1 MCRWQE
7 GHGKRAERGPR
18 HRVGN
23 RRRVSKGRQLSMRE
37 HGYRRG
43 ALGTSISTC
52 LVPGGAAG
60 GGVRRTR
67 TLARQAPSQ
76 HPPEFGSSLRA
87 EWSLERPCPA
97 PPRPAPPLGCSKEAW
112 VFSLPFQRGSLPPL
126 TVHVQVEGNPTQLLQ
141 PLQIAVRVW
150 LCPCRDRER
159 PGKGENSGAVSFH
172 LTRITSS
179 LRSQSAFP

>member
-87 EWSLERPCPA
+87 EWSLEHPCPA
-97 PPRPAPPLGCSKEAW
+97 PPRPWAAQRRPGFSACLSREAPCPHSQSTFKLKG
-112 VFSLPFQRGSLPPL
+112 
-126 TVHVQVEGNPTQLLQ
+126 TQL
-141 PLQIAVRVW
+141 
-150 LCPCRDRER
+150 
-159 PGKGENSGAVSFH
+159 NS
-172 LTRITSS
+172 SS
-179 LRSQSAFP
+179 LCR